1 MSVRSQQI
9 KEKIEWIIKENLAPT
24 LVEIEDESW
33 KHEGHAASKGGGHFQ
48 LTVVSNRF
56 EGVNL
61 INRNRIVFDALKD
74 RCIMKYMPYPLKRKR
89 PRNGAQMDVN
99 GQIISI
105 SLNDAKVSN
114 SV

>member
-9 KEKIEWIIKENLAPT
+9 KEKIEWIIKESLVPT
-24 LVEIEDESW
+24 FMEIEDESW

-61 INRNRIVFDALKD
+61 INRNRIVFDTLKD
-74 RCIMKYMPYPLKRKR
+74 LMHNEIHAL
-89 PRNGAQMDVN
+89 
-99 GQIISI
+99 SI
-105 SLNDAKVSN
+105 KARTPEEWSEDGR
-114 SV
+114 